1 MAGLNPFAELG
12 LNPNDP
18 NLVRLPLSLTPSLL
32 KQFFAQMQTMMSSPQ
47 FMQQMSS
54 MLSNPGVL
62 DQVIASNP
70 QLQAMGP
77 QLREAFQ
84 SPQFQEML

>member
-1 MAGLNPFAELG
+1 
-12 LNPNDP
+12 
-18 NLVRLPLSLTPSLL
+18 
-32 KQFFAQMQTMMSSPQ
+32 MQTMMSSPQ

-77 QLREAFQ
+77 QLREALQ